1 MLKKQQ
7 KNKLHKLEPED
18 TSQTETDPQR
28 IRQ

>member
-7 KNKLHKLEPED
+7 KNKLHKLQPED

-28 IRQ
+28 IR